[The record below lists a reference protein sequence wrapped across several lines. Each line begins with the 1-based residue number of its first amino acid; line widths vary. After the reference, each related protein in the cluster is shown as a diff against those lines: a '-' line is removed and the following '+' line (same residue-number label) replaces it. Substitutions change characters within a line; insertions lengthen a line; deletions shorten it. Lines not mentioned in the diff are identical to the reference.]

1 MVIRLRRT
9 KEDIDPRAQDM
20 ADIIMVMRE
29 DFLNM
34 PIETGYFCYKY
45 AFDVNPF
52 AENAQDMGRI
62 IAKTEEREWRK
73 FKKMDAIG
81 RYAMWACIGLAA
93 MILGIFVLAKVVM

>member
-1 MVIRLRRT
+1 MGIRLRRT

-93 MILGIFVLAKVVM
+93 MVLGIFVLAKVVM

>member
-1 MVIRLRRT
+1 MVIKLRRDAE
-9 KEDIDPRAQDM
+9 KIDTRAYDM

-29 DFLNM
+29 NFLNM

-73 FKKMDAIG
+73 FKRMDNIG
-81 RYAMWACIGLAA
+81 RYAMWAVIGLAA
-93 MILGIFVLAKVVM
+93 MVLEIYVLAGVVM